1 MRLLSDWSSIGGE
14 VLLHFSSEVMAVF
27 EANVQTERR
36 PESGG
41 ILLGTVHD
49 HGMLITHATVPSRF
63 DRQLPMFLSREARGH
78 RAVAQ
83 RMWRAS
89 GGIVRYLGDWHTH
102 PEDDP
107 SPSGIDLR
115 EWHQLALLRNDGRPA
130 LSVIVGRREMHVE
143 LMFADAKRMPLISGA
158 AD

>member
-1 MRLLSDWSSIGGE
+1 MRFLSDWSSIDGE
-14 VLLHFSSEVMAVF
+14 VLLHFSPAVMAVF
-27 EANVQTERR
+27 EANVQIGRR

-49 HGMLITHATVPSRF
+49 HGMLITHATAPSRY
-63 DRQLPMFLSREARGH
+63 DRQLRMFFSREPRGH

-83 RMWRAS
+83 RLWRAS

-107 SPSGIDLR
+107 CPSGIDLR
-115 EWHQLALLRNDGRPA
+115 EWHQLALVRNDGRPA
-130 LSVIVGRREMHVE
+130 LSVIVGRRAMHVE
-143 LMFADAKRMPLISGA
+143 LMFADAKRVPLISVA
-158 AD
+158 TD